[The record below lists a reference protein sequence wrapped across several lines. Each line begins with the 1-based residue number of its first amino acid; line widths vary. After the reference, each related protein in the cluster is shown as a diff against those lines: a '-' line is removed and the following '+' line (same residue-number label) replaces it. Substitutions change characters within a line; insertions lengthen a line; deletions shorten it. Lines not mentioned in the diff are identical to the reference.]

1 MTNSKLTPGIGIVAQ
16 TPGDSETESGHI
28 AVPMI
33 LNILLQF
40 HDEIHLFTR
49 ATAVMEFDHPDVH
62 VHKYSKPFAD
72 SSWYLRLAGQVIY
85 QWKYAFGLLLVRNR
99 IGLVI
104 FRGSGF
110 IFPVLTSK
118 VLGMC
123 ILSRVAG
130 VKYRQARSHS
140 ESQFEYYWS
149 RFLEELELTLHRLT
163 DVLILTTPH
172 VADFAGI
179 KRFKSKTH
187 VWCHYFFDL
196 NQFSVETL
204 YDQRKSVVG
213 QVAIISETKGSLN
226 FIKSMGAVNES
237 FDVKVLF
244 VGGGPLEAEAKELC
258 DDLDLDAEFVGRI
271 PRDEVAT
278 QLNRMRLHVLSS
290 VSEGL
295 PKAAIEAMACGTPVV
310 ATEVGGLPD
319 VISHGE
325 TGFLAS
331 SNDPEELEQAI
342 HDAIANHDLETI
354 SGNARQYVEENYS
367 FESAVEGYHQLVTQ
381 ATPHT
386 LPDPPESM
394 HQQIDVP

>member
-1 MTNSKLTPGIGIVAQ
+1 MKENNSSPGIGIVAQ

-33 LNILLQF
+33 LNILLQY

-49 ATAVMEFDHPDVH
+49 ATAVMEFDHPDIH
-62 VHKYSKPFAD
+62 IHRYSKPFAE
-72 SSWYLRLAGQVIY
+72 SGWYLRLPGQVIY
-85 QWKYAFGLLLVRNR
+85 QCKYSVGLILVRNQ

-110 IFPVLTSK
+110 IFPVLTSEI
-118 VLGMC
+118 LGIW

-130 VKYRQARSHS
+130 VKYRQERSNS
-140 ESQFEYYWS
+140 ESIFEYYWS
-149 RFLEELELTLHRLT
+149 RFLEELEIMLHRLT

-172 VADFAGI
+172 VAEFAGI
-179 KRFKSKTH
+179 EQFQFKTY
-187 VWCHYFFDL
+187 VWCHYFFNLD
-196 NQFSVETL
+196 QFSVEIP
-204 YDQRKSVVG
+204 YEQREQIIG

-226 FIKSMGAVNES
+226 FIESMAAVNEA
-237 FDVKVLF
+237 FDVKALL
-244 VGGGPLEAEAKELC
+244 VGGGPLEDEAKQRCNE
-258 DDLDLDAEFVGRI
+258 LDLDAEFIGRI
-271 PRDEVAT
+271 PRDKVPS

-295 PKAAIEAMACGTPVV
+295 PKAAIEAMTCGTPVV

-331 SNDPEELEQAI
+331 SNDPNELEEAI
-342 HDAIANHDLETI
+342 HDALANHDLEMI
-354 SGNARQYVEENYS
+354 SENARQYVEENYS
-367 FESAVEGYHQLVTQ
+367 FESAVEEYHELITQ
-381 ATPHT
+381 ATPYT
-386 LPDPPESM
+386 LPAPPETKN
-394 HQQIDVP
+394 QPIDVP